1 MLFSNPAVASFVND
15 RFVCAWESVRPVPK
29 VDIDFGNGHTLR
41 RTLNGNVVT
50 YLCTPEGRVFDV
62 LPGLHSPE
70 GYLAGLRRALDLL
83 DTMRASAQRPS
94 RPRLLPVTS
103 APEPL
108 PPAEQAEAFERGIAA
123 YHSLEASGVDR
134 LAVFPGGRVR
144 PAAATTFASKMAV
157 EFPIKFL
164 LSGRPISAE
173 EALRLESAGASL
185 PLPAR
190 DPQTASKT
198 LLEVPIKRAIA
209 PEPLEDPLAE
219 GLDGKPLLEMDT
231 RINERLRKEKV
242 HALLSRAPLPAPRE
256 IRDAIYREIFHLD
269 LADPYVG
276 LAPILFGGAEGPR
289 G

>member
-1 MLFSNPAVASFVND
+1 VLFSNPEVASFVND
-15 RFVCAWESVRPVPK
+15 RFVCAWESVRPVPT

-50 YLCTPEGRVFDV
+50 YLCTPEGKVFDV

-83 DTMRASAQRPS
+83 ETMRASAQLPF
-94 RPRLLPVTS
+94 RPRLLPVAS

-108 PPAEQAEAFERGIAA
+108 PPAEQAEAFERAIAA

-144 PAAATTFASKMAV
+144 PAAATFASKMAV
-157 EFPIKFL
+157 ESPIKVL

-173 EALRLESAGASL
+173 EALRLESEPPAL
-185 PLPAR
+185 LLPAR
-190 DPQTASKT
+190 DPQTASKA
-198 LLEVPIKRAIA
+198 LLEFPIKRAIA
-209 PEPLEDPLAE
+209 PEPLEDPLAA
-219 GLDGKPLLEMDT
+219 GLDGKALLEMDT

-242 HALLSRAPLPAPRE
+242 HALLSRAPLRAPRE

-276 LAPILFGGAEGPR
+276 LATILFGGAEGPR

>member
-1 MLFSNPAVASFVND
+1 MLFSNPEVASFVND

-83 DTMRASAQRPS
+83 DTMRASAQLPS
-94 RPRLLPVTS
+94 RPRLLPVAS
-103 APEPL
+103 APEPV
-108 PPAEQAEAFERGIAA
+108 PPAEQAAAFERAIAA
-123 YHSLEASGVDR
+123 YHSLKASGVDH

-144 PAAATTFASKMAV
+144 PAAATFASKMAV
-157 EFPIKFL
+157 ESPIKVL
-164 LSGRPISAE
+164 MSGLPISAE
-173 EALRLESAGASL
+173 EAFRLESAGATH
-185 PLPAR
+185 PLM
-190 DPQTASKT
+190 ASDLRSFSKAT
-198 LLEVPIKRAIA
+198 VEVPIKRAIA
-209 PEPLEDPLAE
+209 PEPLEDPLAA
-219 GLDGKPLLEMDT
+219 GLDAKALLEMDT

-242 HALLSRAPLPAPRE
+242 HALLSRVPLPAPRE
-256 IRDAIYREIFHLD
+256 IRDAVYREILHLD
-269 LADPYVG
+269 LEDPYVG